1 MLRFDR
7 SKLGSVRG
15 CVSCGLFA
23 AAFCRVDAVAVWISF
38 EAEAPAN
45 VLVDGHASLTVVKNG
60 FLKLRKSPVR

>member
-1 MLRFDR
+1 
-7 SKLGSVRG
+7 
-15 CVSCGLFA
+15 
-23 AAFCRVDAVAVWISF
+23 VDAVAVWISF